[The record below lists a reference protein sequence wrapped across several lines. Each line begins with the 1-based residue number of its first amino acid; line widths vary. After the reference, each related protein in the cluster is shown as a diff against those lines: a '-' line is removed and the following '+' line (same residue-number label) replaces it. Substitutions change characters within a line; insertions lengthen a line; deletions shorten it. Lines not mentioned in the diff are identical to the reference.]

1 MSTAIV
7 IALIVGSI
15 AIGILSTLITI
26 AIVFASI
33 RKQAREQPR
42 GKEGRP

>member
-1 MSTAIV
+1 MSALV
-7 IALIVGSI
+7 VLALIVGSI
-15 AIGILSTLITI
+15 ATGIASTLITI

-33 RKQAREQPR
+33 RKQARETPR